1 MILPEIS
8 PETLKMLLWVVALMI
23 VDYAAVLVAVLI
35 DLRSG
40 MLKTRRRGE
49 PRTSKGYRRTV
60 DKASRYFIT
69 LLALS
74 VIDSMVVMAAMLLR
88 STMAWNVPALP
99 VFTTIGAICLTLI
112 EAKSVVENT
121 QKRSEYTDAAD
132 ALTGLLSEPAVKRLM
147 DALKELSALR
157 GGGNG

>member
-1 MILPEIS
+1 
-8 PETLKMLLWVVALMI
+8 MLLWVVALMI

-40 MLKTRRRGE
+40 MLKARRRGE
-49 PRTSKGYRRTV
+49 TRTSKGYRRTV

-121 QKRSEYTDAAD
+121 QKRSEYTAD